1 MTALHRFLHDTRG
14 SVTIEFV
21 IIFPFVI
28 MLILFILFA
37 STLIA
42 TASDVQQLAYELARE
57 SVGLNAR
64 LTGSETLCGKIDVPF
79 AKTIATETSML
90 SPARIAG
97 VTCDLNAN
105 GYLRVTATY
114 DLLGSTIADLGRQ
127 LQMSSISGSIERSA
141 TIRP

>member
-57 SVGLNAR
+57 SVGTA
-64 LTGSETLCGKIDVPF
+64 GESEESTCVALEQRVKVL
-79 AKTIATETSML
+79 AATTAML
-90 SPARIAG
+90 SPTNVKDKLVCTLNADGYLTVKVDYNIAG
-97 VTCDLNAN
+97 
-105 GYLRVTATY
+105 
-114 DLLGSTIADLGRQ
+114 
-127 LQMSSISGSIERSA
+127 SSIANFADKIGLKGTITRSA
-141 TIRP
+141 KIRP